1 MRTIRKR
8 RLEAKTDY
16 KARLELLKSGKPRL
30 VIRKTS
36 RYIIAQLVLS
46 ENAQDKVLKGFTSL
60 SLVKKG
66 WPKDKIGS
74 LKSKAAAYLLGYM
87 LAKSVQ
93 SKIKEAILD
102 IGMHRNIQKSRIY
115 ALVKGVIDGGLKIP
129 ASTNSIPSIEEIKND
144 KISFDKI
151 KSSI

>member
-60 SLVKKG
+60 SLVHSHRLFYIISRLSKVKSSCIPSWLHAG
-66 WPKDKIGS
+66 KIRTIKDKRS
-74 LKSKAAAYLLGYM
+74 NFGYW
-87 LAKSVQ
+87 
-93 SKIKEAILD
+93 
-102 IGMHRNIQKSRIY
+102 Y
-115 ALVKGVIDGGLKIP
+115 A
-129 ASTNSIPSIEEIKND
+129 
-144 KISFDKI
+144 
-151 KSSI
+151 

>member
-36 RYIIAQLVLS
+36 RYIIAQIVLS

-66 WPKDKIGS
+66 LPKDKIG
-74 LKSKAAAYLLGYM
+74 
-87 LAKSVQ
+87 
-93 SKIKEAILD
+93 
-102 IGMHRNIQKSRIY
+102 NIQKSRIY